1 MSAITEADTVR
12 LNQVYGGVLKT
23 SRRASFVPIATLIGV
38 FAYLVYAWFAFN
50 IPELI
55 EKARLDRGQILA
67 VDTVAYKYNVTRNN
81 RNGSVQVDVES
92 ARDTIYEEPPAWIQ
106 RGETRTEVDLADG
119 YSVIMEGDQVFYTI
133 PSGETVTILI
143 TADEI
148 IVNDIR
154 SYRVEGQP
162 RFRTPDG
169 REDLTLDQLLAE
181 GLLPPT
187 SLFTDKKYEV
197 RPELFKRLAVTRGR
211 TQVQRYFYGWE
222 YFFFGPGS
230 PLVGYSA
237 GDVWELINSDERL
250 DPEYSNTGLV
260 LSEFWNNPDW
270 QHGAI
275 AVALFETII
284 MALLGTM
291 VAALVALPLAF
302 VAAANFNPNVVTRMA
317 VRRFFDFVRGIDNL
331 IWSLIFIR
339 AFGLGPLTGIMAI
352 AFTDTGTLGK
362 LFSEAIEN
370 IDDKQ
375 VEGVRS
381 TGASTLQ
388 RYRYGVIPQILP
400 VFVSQTLYYLESN
413 TRSATVIGAL
423 GAGGI
428 GLKLVETINTKQDW
442 ENTLYIIILTLMV
455 VVAMDIG
462 SGWLR
467 RKLIGDTTR

>member
-1 MSAITEADTVR
+1 MTVLTQDEATRLTTV
-12 LNQVYGGVLKT
+12 YAGVFKA
-23 SRRASFVPIATLIGV
+23 SRRASFVSIASLVGI
-38 FAYLVYAWFAFN
+38 FIYLFYAWFAFD
-50 IPELI
+50 IPGLI
-55 EKARLDRGQILA
+55 EKSRLDRGVILA
-67 VDTVAYKYNVTRNN
+67 LDTVAHKYHVTRTNKSGAV
-81 RNGSVQVDVES
+81 RVDVEGE
-92 ARDTIYEEPPAWIQ
+92 RDAIFKTPPAWITFE
-106 RGETRTEVDLADG
+106 GDRTEVDLADG
-119 YSVIMEGDQVFYTI
+119 Y
-133 PSGETVTILI
+133 TVTLDGNTVLYSTPDGRVFTVLI
-143 TADEI
+143 TNEGI
-148 IVNDIR
+148 IVDGIIA
-154 SYRVEGQP
+154 YRVEGQP
-162 RFRTPDG
+162 RFTAPDG
-169 REDLTLDQLLAE
+169 RDGLTLDQLISE
-181 GLLPPT
+181 GLLPPN

-197 RPELFKRLAVTRGR
+197 RPVLFKRLQVTKGR
-211 TQVQRYFYGWE
+211 TQIHRYFYGWE
-222 YFFFGPGS
+222 YFFFAPKS
-230 PLVGYSA
+230 PLAGYGA
-237 GDVWELINSDERL
+237 GGIWTLITEADRL
-250 DPEYSNTGLV
+250 DPTMSNTALV
-260 LSEFWNNPDW
+260 FHEFWTNPQW
-270 QHGAI
+270 QHGDI

-302 VAAANFNPNVVTRMA
+302 AAAANFNTNFASRML

-381 TGASTLQ
+381 TGASTMQ
-388 RYRYGVIPQILP
+388 RYRFGVIPQILP

-428 GLKLVETINTKQDW
+428 GLKLVETLRTGKDW

-455 VVAMDIG
+455 VIAMDIG

-467 RKLIGDTTR
+467 RKLIGEKCH